1 MMKPLLGRAL
11 RVALVAL
18 PVLLGAAPSSAQ
30 QNPAPSGGFMAL
42 FRPRYE
48 PATLPRKAVYFI
60 DGQLSEHTAATQ
72 LAPDAIDEISGVR
85 DADAA
90 ALLQREGLSS
100 SLLWPMSPVV
110 VLITTRQNAEQP
122 AVRAFVARHR
132 PATHP
137 GLDAQRYAYTK
148 QLYNKLLTGQPLTE
162 QELAGRLLYID
173 QQAATPEQLRALT
186 AARFKGV
193 AVMAGHPELLQTYGE
208 RGRNGIIRVYT
219 R

>member
-1 MMKPLLGRAL
+1 M
-11 RVALVAL
+11 
-18 PVLLGAAPSSAQ
+18 LLGAASSSAQ
-30 QNPAPSGGFMAL
+30 QNPSPGGGFMAL
-42 FRPRYE
+42 FRPRHE

-60 DGQLSEHTAATQ
+60 DGKLAERTAATQ
-72 LAPDAIDEISGVR
+72 LAPDSIDEISALR
-85 DADAA
+85 DAEAA

-122 AVRAFVARHR
+122 AVRAFLARHR

-137 GLDAQRYAYTK
+137 GLDAQLYASTK
-148 QLYNKLLTGQPLTE
+148 QLYEKFITGQPLTE

-173 QQAATPEQLRALT
+173 QQAATPAQLRALT

-193 AVMAGHPELLQTYGE
+193 SVITGHPELLQTYGE
-208 RGRNGIIRVYT
+208 QGRNGIIRVYT
-219 R
+219 K